1 VHGLRDAITVA
12 RARVVHVA
20 NLRPQVPETAGMDA
34 ADLVAA
40 VLAHG
45 ARVDTFLHDTGGG
58 LPADPARVRALGV
71 EPVAAPVARDHGLAH
86 DPERLAR
93 ALCALL

>member
-1 VHGLRDAITVA
+1 MT
-12 RARVVHVA
+12 RARVVQVV

-45 ARVDTFLHDTGGG
+45 ARVDAFLHDTGGG

-71 EPVAAPVARDHGLAH
+71 VPVAAPVARDHGLAH